1 MKEIK
6 KKIKN
11 FKTSSFGSEASSG
24 GKLFDVAAL
33 GIMNGIKLINLYG
46 FRRINH
52 WGFAG
57 LWIGLKILLWK

>member
-1 MKEIK
+1 MKEI

-52 WGFAG
+52 
-57 LWIGLKILLWK
+57 